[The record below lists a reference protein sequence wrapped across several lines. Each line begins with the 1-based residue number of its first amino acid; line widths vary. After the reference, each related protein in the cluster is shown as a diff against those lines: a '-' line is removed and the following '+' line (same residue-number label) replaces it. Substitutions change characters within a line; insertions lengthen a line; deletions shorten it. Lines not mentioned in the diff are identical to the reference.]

1 MKKEFNMLIIIMVC
15 AVLGIVSA
23 GLIGVMYT
31 QGTLAAF
38 LANTPSVT
46 LADLQFMVFFVW
58 LLGGIALGVYKH

>member
-31 QGTLAAF
+31 QGPLVAF

-58 LLGGIALGVYKH
+58 LIIGIIAGSLKQ

>member
-15 AVLGIVSA
+15 AVLGIVSS

-31 QGTLAAF
+31 QGPLAAF

-58 LLGGIALGVYKH
+58 LIMGIIAGSLKQ